1 MNLAIVI
8 GSHVKMRIN
17 CILCVR
23 RKLCHKNL
31 KKRISNKG
39 RCPAK
44 VFRIKA
50 DRKMVEYIGDITWG
64 FK

>member
-1 MNLAIVI
+1 
-8 GSHVKMRIN
+8 MRIN